1 MRVIETIKMLFI
13 ISRFIILSFLLII
26 TSCFNNN
33 ENMYLDID
41 SENLNS
47 DTSKT
52 HSVKFIYQPL
62 IGGKREVF
70 LAGDFNGWSENHDKM
85 EEINGIYEKVLQ
97 LEKGKYSYKFIVD
110 GKWTIDINADEFIA
124 DGFGGQN
131 SVVNVGNSKLF
142 EHLRIVE
149 FNHRPEGLI
158 KDVYLVGSM
167 NDWNQSVHKMIQGND
182 GVYRTSLIL
191 KDGEYQYK
199 FVEDGIHWIADKNA
213 IFFESDGFEGQNS
226 IIIVDDNFEKVQIAK
241 NDGLFLDYDISKTQ
255 SMENINPISLTQI
268 EFKTKAHKNDVDSVF
283 LIKHDKR
290 ILMDKIGSDSSFDYF
305 QKMVSIKNDKKE
317 FRYCFLYIDGNQE
330 YFLLDGQISK
340 NNNKEKYFTYFKD
353 KIPIIKNPEWV
364 KNGIIYQIF
373 PDRFYDGNFQNNP
386 DFSEWYYEGVNVAP
400 EKGELLDKFTQYF
413 HYVDDWYDYSGLTK
427 SPYHKP
433 DSTGFQPDYN
443 SFYGGDIEGIL
454 QKLDYL
460 EDLGVTIIYFNPLF
474 EAKSNHKYDAVDY
487 MKLDP
492 HFGSEKD
499 FKEFVEEAHNRGIR
513 IIIDCAFNHTGE
525 TFWAFQDG
533 LKKGPGSK
541 FYNWYEWK
549 KWPLPKD
556 IITSRFKPLDY
567 YECWWGF
574 GEMPNL
580 NFDLNA
586 INPLENSIKNID
598 LAQPNWEVV
607 NYILDVAEY
616 WVSDMDIDGFRLDVP
631 NEVPFWFWKIFRE
644 KVKSIKPDAY
654 LVGEIWSNA
663 VEWVNNDYFDAV
675 MNYAYFKD
683 PVMRFFN
690 MRKCDAQV
698 FNKDI
703 IQGLL
708 SYPTQSNQVM
718 MNLIGSHDTFRYL
731 ESANG
736 DINRLKLAVLFQMT
750 FVGVPHIWYGDEIGM
765 MGGHDPDCRRPFNW
779 KYIYDENK
787 INLREYYKKLI
798 EIRKNNSCL
807 RLGSFKNII
816 ADEMVYGFK
825 RSDDYNSISVVI
837 NNNNSQKTVKIPL
850 DKNSVFDLLT
860 NKKYQVKNGI
870 LEIAMSPMSG
880 LILK

>member
-1 MRVIETIKMLFI
+1 MILK
-13 ISRFIILSFLLII
+13 ISRFIILSLLVII
-26 TSCFNNN
+26 NSCYKNN
-33 ENMYLDID
+33 EGIYFDDDLGK
-41 SENLNS
+41 LNIETTKKYS
-47 DTSKT
+47 I
-52 HSVKFIYQPL
+52 KFTYQPL
-62 IGGKREVF
+62 IGGKHEVF
-70 LAGDFNGWSENHDKM
+70 ISGDFNGWSENHDKM
-85 EEINGIYEKVLQ
+85 EETNGIYEKVLQ
-97 LEKGKYSYKFIVD
+97 LEKGKYSYKYIVD
-110 GKWTIDINADEFIA
+110 GKWTTDVNADEFIA

-131 SVVNVGNSKLF
+131 SIINVGNSNFL
-142 EHLRIVE
+142 ENLRLVE
-149 FNHRPEGLI
+149 FNHKPDGAVQ
-158 KDVYLVGSM
+158 DVYLVGSM
-167 NDWNQSVHKMIQGND
+167 NDWNQSFHRMTKDNNGL
-182 GVYRTSLIL
+182 YRISLIL

-199 FVEDGIHWIADKNA
+199 FVENGIHWIADKNA
-213 IFFESDGFEGQNS
+213 MLFENDGFKGQNS
-226 IIIVDDNFEKVQIAK
+226 IIVVDNNFEKVQITK
-241 NDGLFLDYDISKTQ
+241 SDGLFLDYGISKVQ
-255 SMENINPISLTQI
+255 SIENINPISSSRV

-283 LIKHDKR
+283 LIKDDKR
-290 ILMDKIGSDSSFDYF
+290 ILMDRIGSDSSYDYF
-305 QKMVSIKNDKKE
+305 QKLVSIKNDEKDFK
-317 FRYCFLYIDGNQE
+317 YCFLYIDGSEE
-330 YFLLDGQISK
+330 YFLLDEQISK
-340 NNNKEKYFTYFKD
+340 NNDKEKYFTYSKN
-353 KIPIIKNPEWV
+353 KIPIIENPEWV

-373 PDRFYDGNFQNNP
+373 PDRFYDGNFKNNP
-386 DFSEWYYEGVNVAP
+386 DFTEWYYNGVNEPP
-400 EKGELLDKFTQYF
+400 EEGKLLDKYAQYF
-413 HYVDDWYDYSGLTK
+413 HYVDDWYDYSGLIK

-533 LKKGPGSK
+533 LEKGPESK

-549 KWPLPKD
+549 KWPLPKN

-580 NFDLNA
+580 NFDLNT

-607 NYILDVAEY
+607 NYILDVADY

-644 KVKSIKPDAY
+644 KVKSIKSDAY

-663 VEWVNNDYFDAV
+663 VEWVNDDYFDAV

-690 MRKCDAQV
+690 MKKCDAQE

-703 IQGLL
+703 MQGLL

-765 MGGHDPDCRRPFNW
+765 MGGHDPDCRRPFDW

-807 RLGSFKNII
+807 RSGSFNKII
-816 ADEMVYGFK
+816 ANEMVYGYL
-825 RSDDYNSISVVI
+825 RSDDHNSIIVVI
-837 NNNNSQKTVKIPL
+837 NNDDISEVVKISL
-850 DKNSVFDLLT
+850 KKEYVFDLLT

-870 LEIAMSPMSG
+870 LEIKMNPMSG